1 MSLKGGLSGT
11 EIRNAIKSNNLSKY
25 VEDGTISTEQYQR
38 ILQIYGVVPERSTP
52 SNSLKGSVS
61 NTQLLNIVDDARSGD
76 KEAINKLSKYVDRG
90 VIPTELY
97 EELVTE
103 YGAIPAGENPSRD
116 VRLPKQQ
123 YKRKSIM
130 KVLRNVLAVVVG
142 LISYIFIEVIAT
154 YIFALLL
161 KIPVLSFLMTSYIP
175 IDIFLT
181 VSVASSASLT
191 TAHIIRLISS
201 YKSVNYSAI
210 IVFLILLSLYLVS
223 FFNHITTT
231 GFTLLKLELVLITA
245 GFMVVGCFSATEK
258 D

>member
-11 EIRNAIKSNNLSKY
+11 EIRNAIKSNNLLRY
-25 VEDGTISTEQYQR
+25 VEDGTISTEQYHR
-38 ILQIYGVVPERSTP
+38 ILKIYGVVP
-52 SNSLKGSVS
+52 
-61 NTQLLNIVDDARSGD
+61 SG
-76 KEAINKLSKYVDRG
+76 K
-90 VIPTELY
+90 
-97 EELVTE
+97 
-103 YGAIPAGENPSRD
+103 NPSRD
-116 VRLPKQQ
+116 VRLPKQH
-123 YKRKSIM
+123 YKRKSLM

-161 KIPVLSFLMTSYIP
+161 KIPVLSFLMTGYIP
-175 IDIFLT
+175 VDIFLT
-181 VSVASSASLT
+181 VSVSSSAALT

-223 FFNHITTT
+223 FFNHIATT